1 MGTGSFIVNPTGAGT
16 LPRLAL
22 RPAQP
27 NPFGTETTLAFEMPA
42 AADVTLAVYSVDGR
56 LVRTLVEGHAGPGP
70 VEVSWDGLDGQGRRV
85 GSGLY
90 FIRLAAGEEVRRGK
104 LVILR

>member
-1 MGTGSFIVNPTGAGT
+1 MNK
-16 LPRLAL
+16 LAIML
-22 RPAQP
+22 TVSAAVM
-27 NPFGTETTLAFEMPA
+27 FLASPVVAMPL
-42 AADVTLAVYSVDGR
+42 DVYSVDGR

-90 FIRLAAGEEVRRGK
+90 FIRLVAGNEVRRGK
-104 LVILR
+104 LVVLR